1 MRSERWWQEA
11 SVIDGLF
18 HMPTAYEFI
27 QTTRLLRHDPIFNQ
41 VQHWAD
47 RFSFESS
54 IQLNFPIAEIES
66 LNLAEDKIELKNLM
80 VGLLGIQGALPYSY
94 TQKIKLSPRKQRDE
108 VQKFIGLF
116 NHKLTAQYVDSSLV
130 YNLPVRYEIDQ
141 NNHYLTILHALNGF
155 VRQQHQPSDLND
167 FFAEFSGL
175 MQGQNNNVHA
185 LKTMLHCVFKQ
196 KIEIKEFIVETFQL
210 NDVQKTSLGGLAK
223 NALGLNTF
231 CGEKVRQVD
240 GKIEVQI
247 GPLNYQHYLDYLPG
261 KGLSEQLRKIFK
273 SWCDPTLHV
282 DVRLILKRTDKK
294 AVQIGANQS
303 LGLGQGTFLMP
314 KLTEDHNEFCY
325 ALIREI

>member
-1 MRSERWWQEA
+1 
-11 SVIDGLF
+11 
-18 HMPTAYEFI
+18 
-27 QTTRLLRHDPIFNQ
+27 
-41 VQHWAD
+41 
-47 RFSFESS
+47 
-54 IQLNFPIAEIES
+54 
-66 LNLAEDKIELKNLM
+66 
-80 VGLLGIQGALPYSY
+80 
-94 TQKIKLSPRKQRDE
+94 
-108 VQKFIGLF
+108 
-116 NHKLTAQYVDSSLV
+116 
-130 YNLPVRYEIDQ
+130 
-141 NNHYLTILHALNGF
+141 
-155 VRQQHQPSDLND
+155 
-167 FFAEFSGL
+167 

-261 KGLSEQLRKIFK
+261 KALSEQLRKIFK